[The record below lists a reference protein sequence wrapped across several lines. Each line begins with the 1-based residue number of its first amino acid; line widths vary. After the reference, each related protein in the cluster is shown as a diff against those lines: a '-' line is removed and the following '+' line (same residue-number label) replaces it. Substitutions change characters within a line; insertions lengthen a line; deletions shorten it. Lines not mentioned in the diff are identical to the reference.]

1 MLLPGNYLCLQFWKT
16 SAYLARQLR
25 EHRPPQ
31 QRRSDADLAA
41 RKEHRSLHEG
51 SDGYLLPSLLLS
63 EDGLK
68 VPQRHLQASSKAV
81 EEDWYRVPPRPSPI
95 QPYMMCGSRNESIHV
110 NTSPREGEGQEHEL
124 KTTDSDSD
132 KSSAGTSETASPAF
146 LVQPRLTGRSS
157 GSYLPMA
164 PAAPVVASAPVRK
177 TKSVVSPPSSLLPGP
192 IAKSH
197 SFSVFSPRVP
207 APPQSQNQSSAPK
220 FSDLVLGDQA
230 YQGRAI
236 SR

>member
-1 MLLPGNYLCLQFWKT
+1 MHLPGNKSLLPNFKIFKLFF
-16 SAYLARQLR
+16 SRQLR

-31 QRRSDADLAA
+31 QRRSDADLVAA
-41 RKEHRSLHEG
+41 RGEEQRSLHEG
-51 SDGYLLPSLLLS
+51 SDGYLLPSLLHS
-63 EDGLK
+63 QDGPLK
-68 VPQRHLQASSKAV
+68 VPQATSSKAAV

-95 QPYMMCGSRNESIHV
+95 QPYTMGGSINEAMHV
-110 NTSPREGEGQEHEL
+110 NTSPREGQEHD
-124 KTTDSDSD
+124 KNTASDSD
-132 KSSAGTSETASPAF
+132 KSSADSPAF

-164 PAAPVVASAPVRK
+164 PAGPVVSSAPIRK
-177 TKSVVSPPSSLLPGP
+177 TNSVVSPPSLLPGP

-197 SFSVFSPRVP
+197 SFSVVSPRVP

-220 FSDLVLGDQA
+220 FSDLVLGEEA
-230 YQGRAI
+230 FQGRAI